1 MSRVVSSL
9 MVLNASNPRTLIIS
23 FPSLSSQGDRV
34 VQGDLFV
41 QGDPVAEQVIAYP
54 KTPDRPSTPRL
65 TAPKAAKV
73 DRTQDRTQAPK
84 VDRKGQPYYIRFC
97 LMWYGVFDPYY

>member
-9 MVLNASNPRTLIIS
+9 VVLSASNPRTLIIS
-23 FPSLSSQGDRV
+23 FPSLSSQGDLV
-34 VQGDLFV
+34 V

-54 KTPDRPSTPRL
+54 KPPETALQAPRDRPPRPPRPP
-65 TAPKAAKV
+65 PK
-73 DRTQDRTQAPK
+73 TTE